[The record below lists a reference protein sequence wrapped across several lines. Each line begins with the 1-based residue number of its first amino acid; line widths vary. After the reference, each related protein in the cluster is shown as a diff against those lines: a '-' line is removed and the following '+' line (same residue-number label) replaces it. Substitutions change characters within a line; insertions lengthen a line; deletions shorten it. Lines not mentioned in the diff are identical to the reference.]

1 MPLNREQILKA
12 DDIQTEEVQVPEWG
26 GSVLVRGMTGA
37 ERDRYEEAVVQQNG
51 KNTKVNMR
59 NARAR
64 LMAMTVVDEKGD
76 LMFATTDIELLGQK
90 SAAALQRVFE
100 AATRLAGIGDE
111 DLDELSKNSLPG
123 QSEDSISD

>member
-1 MPLNREQILKA
+1 MLNREQILKA
-12 DDIQTEEVQVPEWG
+12 DDIKTEEVQVPEWG

-37 ERDRYEEAVVQQNG
+37 ERDRYEAAVVEQNG

-64 LMAMTVVDEKGD
+64 LMTMTVVDEKGNK
-76 LMFATTDIELLGQK
+76 LFTQADIETLGQK

-100 AATRLAGIGDE
+100 VATRLAGIGDE